1 MQRWHGNEL
10 ERLLMTAAIIP
21 VIFLIVLVVYGATE
35 DLILGESK

>member
-21 VIFLIVLVVYGATE
+21 VIFLIELVAYGAIE
-35 DLILGESK
+35 DLIMGNE